1 MRCPKCNCEM
11 KKGTLNGRGDS
22 FFLPEVEKHPK
33 LISNKILEKKKAVL
47 LPPDSF
53 GSPFC
58 DTWPS
63 ALWCDK
69 CKLLITD
76 YSELMR

>member
-22 FFLPEVEKHPK
+22 FFLPEGEKHPK

>member
-22 FFLPEVEKHPK
+22 FFLPEGEKHPK

-63 ALWCDK
+63 PLWCDK